1 VIVLL
6 ALVRFSFV
14 LMKYVTL
21 TSIINQILYSRSQV
35 LTLTEIEN
43 SYTMP
48 TMYVVSVLELT
59 H

>member
-35 LTLTEIEN
+35 LILTEIEN